1 MNFVV
6 INEFCWRTVWISLF
20 KSIHCMTDVV
30 LISQS
35 LFLYSWLLHKIM
47 QSLTQNILY
56 KKHLFF
62 NVYENVL
69 HLMKYLRKFHTI
81 LRVKNETLQSWHSC
95 SLQIFYQSLYTCGL
109 YYKHITIVIDAPK

>member
-1 MNFVV
+1 
-6 INEFCWRTVWISLF
+6 
-20 KSIHCMTDVV
+20 
-30 LISQS
+30 
-35 LFLYSWLLHKIM
+35 M

-81 LRVKNETLQSWHSC
+81 LKVKNETLQSWAF
-95 SLQIFYQSLYTCGL
+95 LQPADILSVTLHLIYSKQEATRFILYW
-109 YYKHITIVIDAPK
+109 K